1 MLLKIAW
8 RNLLAQPAKT
18 LIIGILIA
26 LGIALL
32 VIGNSLASSVDN
44 GIQKS
49 YIESLTGDMILRGKA
64 EENDVLI
71 DFMQPFSAVP
81 MLDNYAAVSDYL
93 QENAAVKQFSP
104 ILHGAAELRIDEDI
118 SSTVALWGINPE
130 QYFEV
135 FGDTFTLSEGGF
147 WQEGETGIVL
157 TQGFREAIEEL
168 YGKELNV
175 GDSINLTG
183 YNDTTGTKIRE
194 VTVRGFGEFQDQN
207 TNFFKVY
214 LTDPGTLRYLR
225 GLTLVK
231 EAAAVETEAVAV
243 NEDDFFGGGSSLF
256 NDVSATVTDTTTDY
270 DSILGDTSR
279 RDKYLA
285 LDNNAWHFVLL
296 RLAEGANMQNVQ
308 RDMQS
313 HFVENPDSSQNM
325 AVETWRWGAKQT
337 LGTVTALQIALNV
350 AIAIVAVVSVIIIM
364 NTLVI
369 AVSERTAEIGTIR
382 AIGGQKGFV
391 RGMVITEVLTITI
404 VFGIIGMLLGGLVI
418 WILNTQGIPASNDF
432 LSILFGGETF
442 RPTLSLF
449 SLWISLLA
457 VSIIG
462 IVASLYPT
470 SIALGISPVKA
481 MNK

>member
-64 EENDVLI
+64 KENDGQI
-71 DFMQPFSAVP
+71 DFISPFSPNV
-81 MLDNYAAVSDYL
+81 MLDNYPAVADYL
-93 QENAAVKQFSP
+93 QTRDDVRQFTP
-104 ILHGAAELRIDEDI
+104 VLHGAAQMQIADEI
-118 SSTVALWGINPE
+118 TANASLWGIKPTE
-130 QYFEV
+130 YFEV
-135 FGDTFTLSEGGF
+135 FADTFSLTEGTF
-147 WQEGETGIVL
+147 WAEDETGIIL
-157 TQGFREAIEEL
+157 TEGFREAIKTL
-168 YGKELNV
+168 HDKELQI
-175 GDSINLTG
+175 GDTVSLTG
-183 YNDTTGTKIRE
+183 NNITTGVKIRQ
-194 VTVRGFGEFQDQN
+194 VTIRGFGRFNNDESDMFL
-207 TNFFKVY
+207 TY
-214 LTDPGTLRYLR
+214 LTDPGTVRYLS

-231 EAAAVETEAVAV
+231 EAAAVETETVTV
-243 NEDDFFGGGSSLF
+243 NEDDFFGGGSLF
-256 NDVSATVTDTTTDY
+256 NDVSATVTETTTDY

-296 RLAEGANMQNVQ
+296 RLTEGANSHNVQ

-337 LGTVTALQIALNV
+337 LGMVTALQIALNV

-391 RGMVITEVLTITI
+391 RGMVITEVLTITV

-418 WILNTQGIPASNDF
+418 WILNKQGIPASNDF

-462 IVASLYPT
+462 MVASLYPT

-481 MNK
+481 MSK